1 MSYFCIFF
9 FLIIGLSLY
18 SRDKTFFSPAVSFT
32 FLFVIILFVIIYIF
46 FCVIVLNIIRITS
59 AILDID
65 CIVFH
70 LE

>member
-32 FLFVIILFVIIYIF
+32 FLFVIIFYFLLHRVGMVCTKLQQKLI
-46 FCVIVLNIIRITS
+46 C
-59 AILDID
+59 
-65 CIVFH
+65 
-70 LE
+70 